1 MPLLFQTLR
10 QQTAGTLRLLY
21 GIDESQLAGYPG
33 VSSSKLFFLCHVS
46 KHWST
51 FTVYVTANYLGL
63 DTSFRVYIY
72 MYMDKKYYCTFS
84 ISSKAAVYSRR
95 LVHIITERI
104 YIRRFFCATYAY
116 FLAYFL
122 RYSLFVFLSKSVFP
136 HLFCTFPRLEI
147 SFFLLQ

>member
-33 VSSSKLFFLCHVS
+33 VSSSKLFFFLCHVS

-63 DTSFRVYIY
+63 DTLFRVYIY
-72 MYMDKKYYCTFS
+72 IYGQKILLYFLDILES
-84 ISSKAAVYSRR
+84 GR
-95 LVHIITERI
+95 LFTQVGSYNNGENIYTEV
-104 YIRRFFCATYAY
+104 FCATYAY